1 MTALGQHRRY
11 TMRDIG
17 AIEKRIDRLEYYLS
31 LSLLE
36 MDTKSTQILDANGLD
51 RFKNGI
57 YTNIFGDEAGSDL
70 SDPSYSAGVNSIA
83 KQLSPFVVDQSCN
96 LIHDRVY
103 NTSEWTTIGGKL
115 CRPTE
120 TTFHS
125 QNGQY
130 ITSPKNLVS
139 DLLFTYN
146 GKMTV
151 YPRSDYH
158 RDVTNQ
164 DPLRITQ
171 SNKALPLRFWPHL
184 LVMLLDIKLPLVWE
198 LIMAKIW
205 IIELA
210 ERSTMFRK

>member
-1 MTALGQHRRY
+1 MVISEIKITPFPSPKIQILQKLLRGGKSSIHDHLSQHRRY

-17 AIEKRIDRLEYYLS
+17 VIEKRIDRLEYYLS

-57 YTNIFGDEAGSDL
+57 YTNIFGDEGGSDL

-96 LIHDRVY
+96 LIHDRNY

-130 ITSPKNLVS
+130 ITTL
-139 DLLFTYN
+139 
-146 GKMTV
+146 
-151 YPRSDYH
+151 
-158 RDVTNQ
+158 Q
-164 DPLRITQ
+164 
-171 SNKALPLRFWPHL
+171 
-184 LVMLLDIKLPLVWE
+184 KL
-198 LIMAKIW
+198 
-205 IIELA
+205 
-210 ERSTMFRK
+210 SF